1 MKCGEATV
9 FKSDAM
15 EDGEGIDFYFCGT
28 CGFIEQYFMP
38 QVLPEV
44 VEQCPRVIPTGT
56 EG

>member
-1 MKCGEATV
+1 VKCGEATV